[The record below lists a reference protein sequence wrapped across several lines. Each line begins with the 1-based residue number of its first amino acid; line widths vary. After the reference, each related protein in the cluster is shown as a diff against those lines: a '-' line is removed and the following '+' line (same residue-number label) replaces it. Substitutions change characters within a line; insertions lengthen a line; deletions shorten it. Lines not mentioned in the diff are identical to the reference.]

1 MSPEH
6 FDAVIVGSGFGGSVM
21 AHRLAEGGLDV
32 CLLERGRAYPP
43 GSFPRSPHAMRT
55 NFWDP
60 GERLYG
66 MFDLWS
72 FKGLEAVVSSGL
84 GGGSLIYA
92 NVLLRKDERWFGDDG
107 PDGYEPWPITRAD
120 LDPHYDRVEAMI
132 APQRYPFD
140 HEPYAST
147 PKTVA
152 FKGAADRLGLDFQF
166 PPLAVTFANNGR
178 PPAPGERIEEH
189 EPNLH
194 GLPRQTCHL
203 VGECDI
209 GCNWGA
215 KNSLDF
221 NYLSAAKR
229 AGAELRTSAEVK
241 DFEPIAS
248 GGYRVSYVTHPD
260 GARHAI
266 TTRRLVLSA
275 GTLGSTFLLLRNRN
289 RFPGRLGDQLGKRF
303 CGNGDLLTFA
313 MRCRELIEPAR
324 GPVITGAIRYPDLL
338 DRTGEDGRGFYIED
352 AGVPEFATWMVQAS
366 EAPATS
372 LRAAKMLLLVLR
384 QRLRGTPESNLSA
397 EVSALFDEEGSASRF
412 LPLLGMGR
420 DIPDGTMTLSKR
432 GYLDVDWTTK
442 TSAAFFDRVRS
453 ESKRLAEELGARRFV
468 DNPIWHLRH
477 VISVHPLGGCPMGRS
492 ASDGV
497 VDPYGQVYGQ
507 PGLYVADG
515 SVVPGPV
522 GANPSLTIAALADR
536 FADGILEQ
544 RPAAPARRGVAT
556 RGHDAVSLS
565 FTEEMKGFVAL
576 GERDYEQGYRA
587 GRQQRRALMFHLTIT
602 APDVERFI
610 ADPEHEGVAEG
621 YIVCEALGGRR
632 AVQRGVFNLFVDQ
645 QGDRPVKHMLYHL
658 PFSDADGRA
667 LTMVGF
673 KRVGDHPGLDVWQDT
688 TTLFTRILPGHPEPG
703 EEAGAEP
710 LAAGIIHIHARDFA
724 RQLTTFRVDPPHR
737 VDALGRFAALFA
749 GALWQ
754 VYGPRAKG

>member
-1 MSPEH
+1 MSREH

-21 AHRLAEGGLDV
+21 AHRLADGDLDV

-43 GSFPRSPHAMRT
+43 GSFPRSPYEMRT

-60 GERLYG
+60 SESLYG

-120 LDPHYDRVEAMI
+120 LEPHYDRVEAMI
-132 APQRYPFD
+132 APQRYPFE

-152 FKGAADRLGLDFQF
+152 FKGAAERLGLDFQF
-166 PPLAVTFANNGR
+166 PPLAVTFANDGQ
-178 PPAPGERIEEH
+178 PPAPGERIDEP

-194 GLPRQTCHL
+194 DLPRQTCRL

-215 KNSLDF
+215 KNTLDY

-229 AGAELRTSAEVK
+229 RGAELRTNAEVK
-241 DFEPIAS
+241 DFEPIAG

-260 GARHAI
+260 GARHSI
-266 TTRRLVLSA
+266 TTKRLVLSA
-275 GTLGSTFLLLRNRN
+275 GTLGSTFLLLRNRH

-313 MRCRELIEPAR
+313 TRCRELIEPAR
-324 GPVITGAIRYPDLL
+324 GPVITGAVRYPDLL
-338 DRTGEDGRGFYIED
+338 DGTGDSGRGFYIED
-352 AGVPEFATWMVQAS
+352 AGLPEFATWMVQAS
-366 EAPATS
+366 DAPATT
-372 LRAAKMLLLVLR
+372 LRAARMLRLVLR
-384 QRLRGTPESNLSA
+384 QRLLGTAESNLSA
-397 EVSALFDEEGSASRF
+397 EISALFDEQDSASRL

-420 DIPDGTMTLSKR
+420 DIPDGTMTLTRR

-442 TSAAFFDRVRS
+442 TSAAYFDRVRS
-453 ESKRLAEELGARRFV
+453 ESKRLAEELGAGRLV
-468 DNPIWHLRH
+468 DNPIWFLRR
-477 VISVHPLGGCPMGRS
+477 VITVHPLGGCPIGRS
-492 ASDGV
+492 ASEGV

-536 FADGILEQ
+536 FADAVLEQ
-544 RPAAPARRGVAT
+544 RPASPTRLPRRRRG
-556 RGHDAVSLS
+556 AVSLS
-565 FTEEMKGFVAL
+565 FTEEMKGFVAF

-587 GRQQRRALMFHLTIT
+587 GREQRNALMFHLTIT
-602 APDVERFI
+602 APDVERFV
-610 ADPEHEGVAEG
+610 AEAEHEAVAEG
-621 YIVCEALGGRR
+621 YIRCDALGGRL
-632 AVQRGVFNLFVDQ
+632 AVQSAVFNLFVVQ
-645 QGDRPVKHMLYHL
+645 QGDRPVKRMLYRL
-658 PFSDADGRA
+658 PFSDGDGRP

-673 KRVGDHPGLDVWQDT
+673 KRVEDDPGFDVWKGL
-688 TTLFTRILPGHPEPG
+688 TTLFTRILPGHVESVDDP
-703 EEAGAEP
+703 AEP
-710 LAAGIIHIHARDFA
+710 LATGIIHIHKRDFA
-724 RQLTTFRVDPPHR
+724 KQLTTFRVQPPHR
-737 VDALGRFAALFA
+737 VDALARFATLFA
-749 GALWQ
+749 GEVWQ
-754 VYGPRAKG
+754 SYGSPAKR